1 MTLSGRQ
8 YSYDLLT
15 GDYLRIHKGR
25 WPETDHDVDEG
36 FARIEHL
43 RLLDQEAVET
53 LFADPA
59 WHTTLVVVS
68 VHGLSGVVV
77 LRAEDKV
84 TVMAFANPDREI
96 LERRNRWSGRP
107 EMEFTDSRL
116 PTEAERQAAGSLD
129 AALRPRVNEADWYPS
144 LFRDSFARRLKAEGV
159 DGLRTVPLSALPWPH
174 SQSNCSMCR
183 IADAHRHAV
192 PDEQAAHAAAFL
204 SSEGQ
209 QVMASCRYHQSDWLR
224 LARILQESL
233 DQTGDD
239 ALKLAEHPEY
249 HQLSHGEKQDLHS
262 LGDSAHCAARLTGQ
276 PPGSPLPPRRPFPG

>member
-1 MTLSGRQ
+1 MALSGRQ

-36 FARIEHL
+36 FARVEHL

-116 PTEAERQAAGSLD
+116 PTEAERQAADSLD

-144 LFRDSFARRLKAEGV
+144 LFRDSFARRLKGSM
-159 DGLRTVPLSALPWPH
+159 GCGPCPCRRYPGRTA
-174 SQSNCSMCR
+174 SQ
-183 IADAHRHAV
+183 IAACV
-192 PDEQAAHAAAFL
+192 
-204 SSEGQ
+204 
-209 QVMASCRYHQSDWLR
+209 
-224 LARILQESL
+224 
-233 DQTGDD
+233 
-239 ALKLAEHPEY
+239 
-249 HQLSHGEKQDLHS
+249 
-262 LGDSAHCAARLTGQ
+262 
-276 PPGSPLPPRRPFPG
+276 GSPTPTGMPCPMNRPLTLRRSYPRKGSR